1 MIKCNYNGTFI
12 PCFVIEKEYIDI
24 NNRKSNFTMFLDE
37 VEARQLRD
45 FLNEKFDCEE
55 EQNEN

>member
-12 PCFVIEKEYIDI
+12 PCFAIKKEYLSP
-24 NNRKSNFTMFLDE
+24 NNMKNNFIMFLDE

-45 FLNEKFDCEE
+45 FLNEKFDCFDCEVE
-55 EQNEN
+55 K